1 MKVAFDFG
9 ITNTDI
15 VVQDNNELM
24 FHTVPSQKIDSSI
37 ILKLLS
43 EMNLNISQ
51 ISHIAVTGGKSSDLQ
66 DSINGIP
73 IIKINEVK
81 TCFFL

>member
-24 FHTVPSQKIDSSI
+24 FHTVPSQKIDSSF
-37 ILKLLS
+37 ILISATKFNVKLYDD
-43 EMNLNISQ
+43 
-51 ISHIAVTGGKSSDLQ
+51 H
-66 DSINGIP
+66 
-73 IIKINEVK
+73 VK
-81 TCFFL
+81 RHR

>member
-15 VVQDNNELM
+15 VIQDNNELM
-24 FHTVPSQKIDSSI
+24 FHTVPSQKIDSSF

-51 ISHIAVTGGKSSDLQ
+51 ISHIAVTGGKSSDLHH
-66 DSINGIP
+66 
-73 IIKINEVK
+73 
-81 TCFFL
+81 

>member
-24 FHTVPSQKIDSSI
+24 FHTVPSQKIDSSF
-37 ILKLLS
+37 ILKLTHQKCQCK
-43 EMNLNISQ
+43 LNIN
-51 ISHIAVTGGKSSDLQ
+51 I
-66 DSINGIP
+66 
-73 IIKINEVK
+73 
-81 TCFFL
+81 